1 MNIIQTWKSR
11 ELPSHYIPFYENLM
25 KHKNNCN
32 YLFFD
37 DNDIV
42 KFIQTK
48 MPTYYDFFK
57 NLQFKIQQIDFFRY
71 LVIYYYGGLYLD
83 LDVFID
89 SDLQDL
95 QLYDCAFPIEL
106 KNINDTLLVNKNQ
119 NFLIGNYAFYAKP
132 RHPFIKS
139 IIDHITNP
147 KITIQDIELG
157 CLNNNDPSE
166 QVFVYYT
173 TGPILV
179 SYAYSNY
186 ADKNS
191 ITLLQTEPFK
201 DNCFGKYGSHKMYG
215 SWKTS
220 NIKDIL
226 S

>member
-25 KHKNNCN
+25 KHKNNWN

-95 QLYDCAFPIEL
+95 RLYDCAFPIEL

-157 CLNNNDPSE
+157 CKHNNDPSE

-179 SYAYSNY
+179 SYTYSNY
-186 ADKNS
+186 ANKNS
-191 ITLLQTEPFK
+191 ITLLQPEPFK

-215 SWKTS
+215 SWKT
-220 NIKDIL
+220 NNVKDIL

>member
-25 KHKNNCN
+25 KHKNNWN

-42 KFIQTK
+42 EFIKTK

-119 NFLIGNYAFYAKP
+119 NFLVGNYAFYAKP

-157 CLNNNDPSE
+157 CQHNNDPSE

-179 SYAYSNY
+179 SYTYSNY
-186 ADKNS
+186 ENKNS

-215 SWKTS
+215 SWKNNT
-220 NIKDIL
+220 NIVL

>member
-11 ELPSHYIPFYENLM
+11 ELPSQYIPFYENLM
-25 KHKNNCN
+25 KHKHNWN

-42 KFIQTK
+42 EFIKNK
-48 MPTYYDFFK
+48 MPAYYEFFK

-89 SDLQDL
+89 LDLQDL

-139 IIDHITNP
+139 IIHHITNP

-157 CLNNNDPSE
+157 CKHNNDPSE

-179 SYAYSNY
+179 SYTYSNY
-186 ADKNS
+186 VNKNS
-191 ITLLQTEPFK
+191 ITLLQPEPFK

-215 SWKTS
+215 SWKT
-220 NIKDIL
+220 NNVKDIL